1 MTPRQLAML
10 ASVSAIWGASYLL
23 IKIALDGFAP
33 SMIVFSRVLLAAVIL
48 YLVIH
53 VRGGEDRAA
62 LGWLRRHPRRAL
74 VQGTLAVGIPF
85 MLITFGETQISS
97 GLTGVLISPGPLF
110 IAALAPLI
118 DPTEKVDRRAGTG
131 VVIGFAGVVL
141 LIGVDTLHSAGEFLG
156 ALAMVG
162 AALAYGL
169 GAMYARLK
177 FRGVPPLVVSLA
189 ACGVAAVL
197 TMPAALATLGENS
210 PDAGEIAAVVSLGVI
225 GTAAAF
231 WLYFGLIGEAGA
243 GRAALCG
250 YLIPPLA
257 LAYGA
262 ILLDEEITAAAIG
275 GLVLILAG
283 VALAG
288 GEREVEGTPSELEA
302 AGAAARP
309 QAGAAARRS

>member
-1 MTPRQLAML
+1 ML
-10 ASVSAIWGASYLL
+10 GAVSAIWGASYLL

-33 SMIVFSRVLLAAVIL
+33 SMIVFARVLLAALLLYAVIR
-48 YLVIH
+48 I
-53 VRGGEDRAA
+53 RGGEDEAG
-62 LGWLRRHPRRAL
+62 LGWLRRHPGRTL

-118 DPTEKVDRRAGTG
+118 DPREKVDRRAGIG
-131 VVIGFAGVVL
+131 VAVGFAGVAM
-141 LIGVDTLHSAGEFLG
+141 LIGIDTIHSLGEFLG

-177 FRGVPPLVVSLA
+177 FPGVPPLVVSFA
-189 ACGVAAVL
+189 ACGVAALL
-197 TMPAALATLGENS
+197 TMPPALATIGENH
-210 PDAGEIAAVVSLGVI
+210 PDAGEIAAVVSLGAI
-225 GTAAAF
+225 GTAVAF
-231 WLYFGLIGEAGA
+231 WLYFGLIAEAGA
-243 GRAALCG
+243 GKAALCG

-262 ILLDEEITAAAIG
+262 VLLDEEITAAAVG
-275 GLVLILAG
+275 GLVLILIG
-283 VALAG
+283 VGLAS
-288 GEREVEGTPSELEA
+288 GEREGERAPGEA
-302 AGAAARP
+302 VAESATAS
-309 QAGAAARRS
+309 RS